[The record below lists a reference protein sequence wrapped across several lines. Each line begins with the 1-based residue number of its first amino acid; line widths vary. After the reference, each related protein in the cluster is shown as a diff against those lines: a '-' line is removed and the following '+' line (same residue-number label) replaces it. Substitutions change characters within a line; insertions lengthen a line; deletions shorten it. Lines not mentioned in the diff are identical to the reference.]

1 MKLHAWKR
9 GLHKWFFSWL
19 ECLRLC
25 NLSLI
30 DIRFMHLVKVLKY
43 DKKYHVFMRD
53 MCDVEKIV
61 KELWMFA
68 WHLYDVNDRLWDN
81 CWSLM
86 SSKEEVVE
94 KPW

>member
-1 MKLHAWKR
+1 MVRVFTLMQLKSDWY
-9 GLHKWFFSWL
+9 
-19 ECLRLC
+19 
-25 NLSLI
+25 SLYAPSKS
-30 DIRFMHLVKVLKY
+30 VKY